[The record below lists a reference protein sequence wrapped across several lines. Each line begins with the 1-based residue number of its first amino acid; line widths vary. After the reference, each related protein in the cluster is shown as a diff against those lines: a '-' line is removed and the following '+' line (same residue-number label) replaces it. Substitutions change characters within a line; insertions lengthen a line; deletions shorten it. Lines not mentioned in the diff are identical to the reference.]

1 MISQSQEIVDNILN
15 QRPGFFPA
23 RILKGKIL
31 AETNDLD
38 AAEALFRKLIQED
51 PESGQAYYL
60 LGSVLEKKN
69 DTAQAKS
76 LLATALEKTPNLYQA
91 RLLLGKI
98 HLREGDMALA
108 ETHARQILK
117 QVPDHYQA
125 GILLG
130 NTLMET
136 QQTLEARSIFE
147 TLAQAAPGNPIAFYR
162 LGILE
167 QTENNADRAII
178 HLNQALQIDP
188 DLMDVFSSLIAL
200 YATQQKF
207 DQAMARCDEHFAARG
222 EDPEIAA
229 VILNLKGNILLADN
243 QLESALNTYKQAI
256 AQNPSFITPYL
267 SLGKIFTAQNRI
279 ADAIQ
284 IYTAL
289 LEKHPEQA
297 SAHTLAGTLYERQ
310 EQVELAQTHYKKALE
325 IDPDLI
331 PALNNLAYLYAD
343 QGIHLDQALDLARQA
358 RRQTRQ
364 VPAVMDTLGWVYFKK
379 ALYDSAVMEFEAA
392 IDIDG
397 SNPIFFYHLGLA
409 YHELGRSGDART
421 ALENALRIQS
431 DFKGAEKARIILE
444 EL

>member
-60 LGSVLEKKN
+60 LGSVLEKRMIRHRPNRCWPLRLKN
-69 DTAQAKS
+69 T
-76 LLATALEKTPNLYQA
+76 NLYQA

-267 SLGKIFTAQNRI
+267 SLGKIFTA
-279 ADAIQ
+279 
-284 IYTAL
+284 
-289 LEKHPEQA
+289 
-297 SAHTLAGTLYERQ
+297 
-310 EQVELAQTHYKKALE
+310 
-325 IDPDLI
+325 
-331 PALNNLAYLYAD
+331 
-343 QGIHLDQALDLARQA
+343 
-358 RRQTRQ
+358 
-364 VPAVMDTLGWVYFKK
+364 
-379 ALYDSAVMEFEAA
+379 
-392 IDIDG
+392 
-397 SNPIFFYHLGLA
+397 
-409 YHELGRSGDART
+409 RT
-421 ALENALRIQS
+421 ALRMRFRYTRLSLKTPGTSVCPYPGRYALRAAGTGRA
-431 DFKGAEKARIILE
+431 GADPLQKSAGNRS
-444 EL
+444 